1 MKNNLS
7 KKKKRFTYIGSV
19 YLILIHNG
27 QVLLSRRFNTGYED
41 GKYGLVAGHMDGNE
55 SPTTA
60 MIREAR
66 EEVGLKL
73 QARDLQMVHVMHRK
87 QEDERIDFFFTASK
101 WEGEPVN
108 MEPDRCDDLSWFP
121 LSELPTNIIPFIQIA
136 LTHFKNKETYSEFGW
151 D

>member
-41 GKYGLVAGHMDGNE
+41 GKYGLVAGHMDCNE

-73 QARDLQMVHVMHRK
+73 QARDLQMVHVIHRK
-87 QEDERIDFFFTASK
+87 KKDERIYFFFTAYK
-101 WEGEPVN
+101 GKGEPIN
-108 MEPDRCDDLSWFP
+108 TEPNRCDELSWFL
-121 LSELPTNIIPFIQIA
+121 LSKLPENIIPFIRLA

-151 D
+151 

>member
-73 QARDLQMVHVMHRK
+73 QARDLQMVHVMHRN

-101 WEGEPVN
+101 WEG
-108 MEPDRCDDLSWFP
+108 
-121 LSELPTNIIPFIQIA
+121 
-136 LTHFKNKETYSEFGW
+136 
-151 D
+151 

>member
-101 WEGEPVN
+101 WEGEPIN
-108 MEPDRCDDLSWFP
+108 TEPNRCDELSWFL
-121 LSELPTNIIPFIQIA
+121 LSKLPENIIPFIRLA

-151 D
+151 